1 MRRRLFLPVLI
12 PLLLPQAAL
21 AQSPPQASPQSGAA
35 SGAASAADSNG
46 ASGAKPAAAPSAAAP
61 QSTATGLAA
70 QAALPGAGAVND
82 YPTAARADY
91 VFACMSV
98 NGGSREA
105 LDHCSCSID
114 VIASILPYARYE
126 KAETVLSMRQGLVGG
141 YLGEEF
147 RQSEANDIVRALKEA
162 QAEAEVRC
170 F

>member
-1 MRRRLFLPVLI
+1 MRRSPFLSVLI
-12 PLLLPQAAL
+12 PLLLPAAAL
-21 AQSPPQASPQSGAA
+21 AQPEGQAGAHAAAPPAA
-35 SGAASAADSNG
+35 
-46 ASGAKPAAAPSAAAP
+46 PAAAPTTGTAASNPATAP
-61 QSTATGLAA
+61 HATASGLAA

-82 YPTAARADY
+82 YPTSARADY

-98 NGGSREA
+98 NGGTREA
-105 LDHCSCSID
+105 LDRCSCSID
-114 VIASILPYARYE
+114 IIASILPYGRYE
-126 KAETVLSMRQGLVGG
+126 KAETVLSMRQGMVGG

>member
-1 MRRRLFLPVLI
+1 MRRSPFLSVLI
-12 PLLLPQAAL
+12 PLLLPLAAA
-21 AQSPPQASPQSGAA
+21 AQPQGQPQGA
-35 SGAASAADSNG
+35 
-46 ASGAKPAAAPSAAAP
+46 AAAPPA
-61 QSTATGLAA
+61 TATGLAA

-105 LDHCSCSID
+105 LDRCSCSID
-114 VIASILPYARYE
+114 IIASILPYTRYE
-126 KAETVLSMRQGLVGG
+126 KAETVLSMRQGMVGG